1 MTAVLHTEPQVLRGS
16 IAAPQPTS
24 TAAEPFADAA
34 SAILLL
40 ALALLHVR
48 RTLECSA
55 AHPSSEWMCTSDPF
69 ASWSFLPLHGLAALA
84 GVAWACQ
91 AVRGGIGQAWR
102 CCRRRAAAP
111 ADATSSRQL
120 ELFLACWFLCWF
132 SPASPFAATRDC
144 VDGDAQCASW
154 ATSGECE
161 KNAAFMAKTC
171 RAACGLCVRTSAGG
185 PPSLPRVVT
194 LGAGGLLLVVAAA
207 RLLLDGL
214 GEATR
219 RRLGRLA
226 PLLFL
231 PLRWLAGVVLRSP
244 LGPTLLAA
252 VRVLGG
258 LLLRLR
264 AVARPLSRVGAV
276 VGGACANAFRR
287 RLIVVLGGSLEEG
300 GKGL

>member
-1 MTAVLHTEPQVLRGS
+1 MTL
-16 IAAPQPTS
+16 
-24 TAAEPFADAA
+24 
-34 SAILLL
+34 
-40 ALALLHVR
+40 
-48 RTLECSA
+48 
-55 AHPSSEWMCTSDPF
+55 SS
-69 ASWSFLPLHGLAALA
+69 
-84 GVAWACQ
+84 
-91 AVRGGIGQAWR
+91 
-102 CCRRRAAAP
+102 AAAP
-111 ADATSSRQL
+111 LWPPALSSPR
-120 ELFLACWFLCWF
+120 
-132 SPASPFAATRDC
+132 
-144 VDGDAQCASW
+144 
-154 ATSGECE
+154 
-161 KNAAFMAKTC
+161 
-171 RAACGLCVRTSAGG
+171 

-231 PLRWLAGVVLRSP
+231 PLRWLAGVALRSP

-300 GKGL
+300 AKGL